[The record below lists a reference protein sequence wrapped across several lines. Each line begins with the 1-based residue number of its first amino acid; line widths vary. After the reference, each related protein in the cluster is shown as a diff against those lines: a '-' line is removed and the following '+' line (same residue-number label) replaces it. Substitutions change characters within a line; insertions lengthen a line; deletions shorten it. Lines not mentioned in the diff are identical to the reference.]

1 MKVIF
6 VGTGYV
12 GLVSG
17 TCFAEVGVEVCCVD
31 IDWEKIDR
39 LNRGEIPIYEPG
51 LDVLVLRNSALGRLH
66 FSTSLQKEL
75 PDAEVIF
82 CAPGTPSMDD
92 GSADLSA
99 VWSIAREVGQN
110 MTSYK
115 LVVIKST
122 VPVGSVL
129 QVKKI
134 IKEELQKRGVEIPFD
149 VASNPE
155 FLREGNA
162 IHDFMHPDRI
172 VAGVESKRAQQ
183 VLETLYKP
191 FTLNGHPIMFMD
203 IASAEMTKYASNAM
217 LATRISFMNEIAR
230 LCEEVNA
237 DIHHVREGM
246 GSDPRIG
253 PSFLYAGT
261 GYGGFCFPKDV
272 KALIY
277 SGTEH
282 QISLK
287 ILQATEEVNN
297 RQKLILFEKLA
308 TYYGHRLQGK
318 TVALWGLA
326 FKPETD
332 DLREAPSLVLIKAL
346 LEAGV
351 NLKVFDPVAMPGVQ
365 KFFGDALIYGRD
377 MYETVSGADA
387 LLLVTEWNI
396 FDAPN
401 WEEVKRL
408 MKGRLVLDG
417 RNVYD
422 GNQLREKGMDYFGIG
437 RK

>member
-1 MKVIF
+1 MKTIF

-17 TCFAEVGVEVCCVD
+17 TCFSEVGVEVCCVD
-31 IDWEKIDR
+31 IDKEKIDR

-51 LDVLVLRNSALGRLH
+51 LDQLVLQNSALGRLR
-66 FSTSLQKEL
+66 FSCSLVDEL
-75 PDAEVIF
+75 PAADIIF

-99 VWSIAREVGQN
+99 VWSIAQEVGQN

-115 LVVIKST
+115 LVIIKST
-122 VPVGSVL
+122 VPVGTVL
-129 QVKKI
+129 QVKKMI
-134 IKEELQKRGVEIPFD
+134 AEELQKRGVEIPFD

-172 VAGVESKRAQQ
+172 VVGIESEQARQWI
-183 VLETLYKP
+183 EELYKP
-191 FTLNGHPIMFMD
+191 FTLQGYPIMFMD
-203 IASAEMTKYASNAM
+203 IASAEMTKYAANAM

-230 LCEEVNA
+230 LCEEVGA
-237 DIHHVREGM
+237 DIHRVREGI

-253 PSFLYAGT
+253 PSFLLAGT

-277 SGTEH
+277 SGKER
-282 QISLK
+282 SVSMR
-287 ILQATEEVNN
+287 ILQATEEVNE
-297 RQKLILFEKLA
+297 RQKLILFEKL
-308 TYYGHRLQGK
+308 TKYYKDQLQGK
-318 TVALWGLA
+318 TVALWGLS

-332 DLREAPSLVLIKAL
+332 DLREAPSLTIIKAL
-346 LEAGV
+346 LEA
-351 NLKVFDPVAMPGVQ
+351 KVDVRVYDPVAMSGVQ
-365 KFFGDALIYGRD
+365 AIFGDSLLYGTD
-377 MYETVSGADA
+377 MYDTVKGADA
-387 LLLVTEWNI
+387 LLLVTEWKT
-396 FDAPN
+396 FAAPD
-401 WEEVKRL
+401 WREVKRL

-417 RNVYD
+417 RNIYNGD
-422 GNQLREKGMDYFGIG
+422 SLRESGMDYLGIG
-437 RK
+437 RR

>member
-1 MKVIF
+1 MKTIF

-17 TCFAEVGVEVCCVD
+17 TCFSEVGVEVCCVD
-31 IDWEKIDR
+31 IDKEKIDR

-51 LDVLVLRNSALGRLH
+51 LDQLVLQNSALGRLR
-66 FSTSLQKEL
+66 FSCSLVDEL
-75 PDAEVIF
+75 PAADIIF

-99 VWSIAREVGQN
+99 VWSIAQEVGQN

-115 LVVIKST
+115 LVIIKST
-122 VPVGSVL
+122 VPVGTVL
-129 QVKKI
+129 QVKKMI
-134 IKEELQKRGVEIPFD
+134 AEELQKRGVEIPFD

-172 VAGVESKRAQQ
+172 VVGIESEQAR
-183 VLETLYKP
+183 LWIEELYRP
-191 FTLNGHPIMFMD
+191 FTLQGYPIMFMD
-203 IASAEMTKYASNAM
+203 IASAEMTKYAANAM

-230 LCEEVNA
+230 LCEEVGA
-237 DIHHVREGM
+237 DIHRVREGI

-253 PSFLYAGT
+253 PSFLLAGT

-277 SGTEH
+277 SGKER
-282 QISLK
+282 SVSMR
-287 ILQATEEVNN
+287 ILQATEEVNE
-297 RQKLILFEKLA
+297 RQKLILFEKL
-308 TYYGHRLQGK
+308 TKYYQNQLQGK
-318 TVALWGLA
+318 TVALWGLS

-332 DLREAPSLVLIKAL
+332 DLREAPSLTIIKAL
-346 LEAGV
+346 LEA
-351 NLKVFDPVAMPGVQ
+351 KVDVRVYDPVAMSGVQ
-365 KFFGDALIYGRD
+365 AIFGDSLLYGTD
-377 MYETVSGADA
+377 MYDTVKGADA
-387 LLLVTEWNI
+387 LLLVTEWKT
-396 FDAPN
+396 FAAPD
-401 WEEVKRL
+401 WREVKRL

-417 RNVYD
+417 RNIYNGD
-422 GNQLREKGMDYFGIG
+422 SLRESGMDYLGIG
-437 RK
+437 RR